1 MAGLLVWLELGL
13 SIPKFQPPDSTNEPR
28 CEGERPFISIPRNGG
43 EKNYVGLPTVCA

>member
-28 CEGERPFISIPRNGG
+28 REGERPFISVPRNGG
-43 EKNYVGLPTVCA
+43 EKNYVGLLTECA